1 MRVARVFKD
10 VFKKREILTYI
21 KGPVPWIINIWMRQ
35 EKISDKKFS
44 LVIISD
50 HVTSVKPMGIF

>member
-1 MRVARVFKD
+1 MKSDDAD
-10 VFKKREILTYI
+10 
-21 KGPVPWIINIWMRQ
+21 GADGAWIINIWMRQ